1 MQTFIQ
7 ALFPTPKQH
16 DEHLWTHPHWEK
28 PEGQHLH
35 EKYFNMQ
42 NRLAG
47 EWMTKLLIGRRLTFF
62 LSRCH
67 PNLRI
72 QNKYTLLFQD
82 RVVIRKWCTKIL
94 SICPSI
100 YQGWA
105 LGVGVHLWA
114 DSQET
119 EMLIKLTLTL
129 LSPLWNYLCYRI
141 IIICMC
147 ILCGNTGSRSQYRS
161 KLSCSWSSEH
171 IGFLH

>member
-16 DEHLWTHPHWEK
+16 DEHLWTHSHWEK

-129 LSPLWNYLCYRI
+129 LSPLWNYLC
-141 IIICMC
+141 
-147 ILCGNTGSRSQYRS
+147 GSLLYACVYYVETQAAEASIGANYPAVDH
-161 KLSCSWSSEH
+161 LST
-171 IGFLH
+171 

>member
-1 MQTFIQ
+1 MNF
-7 ALFPTPKQH
+7 FP
-16 DEHLWTHPHWEK
+16 E
-28 PEGQHLH
+28 
-35 EKYFNMQ
+35 
-42 NRLAG
+42 
-47 EWMTKLLIGRRLTFF
+47 LLPPQSEDCL
-62 LSRCH
+62 
-67 PNLRI
+67 I
-72 QNKYTLLFQD
+72 QNKQTLLFQD

-94 SICPSI
+94 SIRPSI

-119 EMLIKLTLTL
+119 EMLIKLTL

-171 IGFLH
+171 ISSLITLGSVEDSDFNVNKTLIETFMKRIQIIKRGQSTPTLSSLKIKQNQCHQCLGTTFSH